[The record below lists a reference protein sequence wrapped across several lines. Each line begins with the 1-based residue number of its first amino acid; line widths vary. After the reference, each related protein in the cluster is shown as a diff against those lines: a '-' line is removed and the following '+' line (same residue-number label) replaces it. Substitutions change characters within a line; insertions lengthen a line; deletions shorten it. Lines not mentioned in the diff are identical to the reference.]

1 MSNKCLILRNLSEKI
16 SVRKF
21 VSYRNWNLQWN
32 KQIEWFLGMLLGT
45 LGASL
50 LGNLLQANAQLEQM
64 KGQLELIR
72 QLDN

>member
-1 MSNKCLILRNLSEKI
+1 MRNLSEKI

-21 VSYRNWNLQWN
+21 VSYRIWNLQWN

-64 KGQLELIR
+64 KGQLEFIR

>member
-1 MSNKCLILRNLSEKI
+1 MRNLSEKI

-21 VSYRNWNLQWN
+21 VSHRIWNLQWN

>member
-1 MSNKCLILRNLSEKI
+1 MRNLSEKI

-21 VSYRNWNLQWN
+21 VSYRIWNLQWN

>member
-1 MSNKCLILRNLSEKI
+1 MRNLSEKI

-21 VSYRNWNLQWN
+21 VSYRIWNLQWN

-50 LGNLLQANAQLEQM
+50 LGNLLQASAQLEQM

>member
-1 MSNKCLILRNLSEKI
+1 MRNLSEKI

-21 VSYRNWNLQWN
+21 VSHRIWNLQWN

-50 LGNLLQANAQLEQM
+50 LGNLLQTSAQLEQM

>member
-21 VSYRNWNLQWN
+21 VSYRIWNLQWN